1 MEAKLPALFAMLDTR
16 LSDFPSRYNIFM
28 TCETSSSVQEVYT
41 MKPTTSYIEEAL
53 NEYYRP
59 TLHSTLYTYNN
70 DTTVHQARFWKTGM
84 AIYSSADYIPVYEFE
99 LDVFSKDASCPV
111 YPQCTLVTHC
121 ARLRILREQRN
132 ALLYGHPYISIPPP
146 LLVNTEFVLPPHVAK
161 AIMRSLILDNQQCCI
176 TTTSFDMISTI
187 GITPCFHCFEYNALK
202 EWLTV
207 KSTCPECR
215 ATVKTV
221 VRYSV

>member
-1 MEAKLPALFAMLDTR
+1 MEAKLPALFATLDTR
-16 LSDFPSRYNIFM
+16 LSDFPSRYHIFM

-41 MKPTTSYIEEAL
+41 MKPTTSYIEEVL

-70 DTTVHQARFWKTGM
+70 DTTACQARFWKTGM
-84 AIYSSADYIPVYEFE
+84 AIYSSTEYIPVYEFE
-99 LDVFSKDASCPV
+99 LDVFSKDATYPV
-111 YPQCTLVTHC
+111 YPPCTLVTHC

-146 LLVNTEFVLPPHVAK
+146 YVVNAEFTLPRHAAQ
-161 AIMRSLILDNQQCCI
+161 AIVRSLILDKQQCCI
-176 TTTSFDMISTI
+176 TTNSFDTISTI
-187 GITPCFHCFEYNALK
+187 GITPCYHCFDYNALK

-207 KSTCPECR
+207 NSICPECR
-215 ATVKTV
+215 ASVKSIAHYRV
-221 VRYSV
+221 